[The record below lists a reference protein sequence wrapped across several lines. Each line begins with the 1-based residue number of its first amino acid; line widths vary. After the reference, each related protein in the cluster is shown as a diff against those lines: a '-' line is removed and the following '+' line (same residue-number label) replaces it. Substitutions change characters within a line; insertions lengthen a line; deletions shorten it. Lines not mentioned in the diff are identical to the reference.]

1 MNALKLTL
9 FVLAATLAGAAA
21 SSAQTA
27 AAPREQMQ
35 DSARVRVIDD
45 FLADSRRYL
54 GL

>member
-1 MNALKLTL
+1 MNTLKLTL

-21 SSAQTA
+21 SSAPPS

-35 DSARVRVIDD
+35 DTARFRVIDD